1 MTAYRVYVLDQSG
14 HFTEPPHIV
23 VCDDDKQAT
32 QYARQ
37 FYLDGEPVEVWDEAR
52 CVVRLPPPKRG

>member
-14 HFTEPPHIV
+14 HVGGPPHIV
-23 VCDDDKQAT
+23 VCDDDEQAFHYAC
-32 QYARQ
+32 QY
-37 FYLDGEPVEVWDEAR
+37 YLDGEPVEVWDEAR